1 MTPGADQL
9 IPNAAAQ
16 PSLDQSFG
24 YDGLGRLVSVVS
36 ASSSWS
42 ITYDA
47 NGNRTGVTLNGTPS
61 GYTVAATSNRLTSVS
76 NPTRS
81 FVYDSAGN
89 TTSAG
94 SYTATYNLAGRL
106 STLSRAGVTTT
117 YAVDGFG
124 RRVRK
129 FDSRGV
135 TNTVLFV
142 YDQQGQLLGEYS
154 NTGAPI
160 REYVWLGSTPVAMFV
175 PNPAG
180 ATLQPIV
187 YYVHTDHLDTPRAL
201 LDTAGNL
208 RWTWLAEPFGNT
220 APNANPAGLGAV
232 TMNLRHPGQYA
243 DAESGLFYNYF
254 RDYDPSLGRY
264 TQSDP
269 IGLAGGINTYAY
281 VGGNPI
287 SFVDPEGLMGR
298 GSGGMTATY
307 RPGDGPGSPFGQVG
321 AAVGG
326 AWDFARS
333 FGNMMDATYWAG
345 RAHNG
350 WANQDKYFHCVANC
364 AAAQRGAGGHAMACR
379 ISDGREWF
387 DQNIKGDP
395 PAASAADQVANAFG
409 RSQGTGNP
417 GGSCRQLC
425 GSYRPGGSFPF

>member
-1 MTPGADQL
+1 
-9 IPNAAAQ
+9 
-16 PSLDQSFG
+16 
-24 YDGLGRLVSVVS
+24 
-36 ASSSWS
+36 
-42 ITYDA
+42 
-47 NGNRTGVTLNGTPS
+47 VTLNGTPS

-106 STLSRAGVTTT
+106 STLSRGGVTTT

-142 YDQQGQLLGEYS
+142 YDQQGQLLVEYS

-220 APNANPAGLGAV
+220 APNANPAGLGAG

-281 VGGNPI
+281 VEGNPMSLI
-287 SFVDPEGLMGR
+287 DPMGLFGVADLPTVPQSVVDAVTGFGDSFLIPELIRDALDIDGGVSQCSAAYR
-298 GSGGMTATY
+298 GGKATGFVVGSAPFLLRGAAALGGTRLGHALNHNRYLRM
-307 RPGDGPGSPFGQVG
+307 GPGRMPANS
-321 AAVGG
+321 
-326 AWDFARS
+326 
-333 FGNMMDATYWAG
+333 AG
-345 RAHNG
+345 MP
-350 WANQDKYFHCVANC
+350 
-364 AAAQRGAGGHAMACR
+364 AGTGVPRMS
-379 ISDGREWF
+379 IGP
-387 DQNIKGDP
+387 QIKGGP
-395 PAASAADQVANAFG
+395 PNPHADL
-409 RSQGTGNP
+409 RSRFP
-417 GGSCRQLC
+417 YAPPIGGPAEC
-425 GSYRPGGSFPF
+425 GCP